1 MNGKRDSV
9 ASVRTSE
16 GVNITNFILESAGV
30 RAAQEIAEA
39 RHFEPST
46 KDWQSFTEALDQPAR
61 SKPGRKRILGEPT
74 VLETI

>member
-1 MNGKRDSV
+1 
-9 ASVRTSE
+9 
-16 GVNITNFILESAGV
+16 VNITNFIWGSAGV